1 MQQRAKRILL
11 IALLISLLIHVVL
24 LTGVK
29 LSFPE
34 NDEPESSVIE
44 ARLIPLPAPAPK
56 PAPVKAKPTP
66 VRPPKPRPP
75 PVIPEIHP
83 ENDALSV
90 PAIPAEPETPLEPGF
105 TLPPTLPSEAVSENE
120 TIPAR
125 DLPTLNNLPGKLEIQ
140 YKLLKGIDGFGIG
153 KASYVWLVKDGRYTI
168 TSITEGTGIFSL
180 IQPGKLVQ
188 ISQGRITPYGLAPDD
203 FWIQRGRPTP
213 DKSTAAHFDYARQ
226 TVTISKNNQAFSVPM
241 QENSQDVLSV
251 VFQLVVR
258 SPFPDEMLLHVTSGK
273 NLKPYHARVVGEET
287 LHTALGELK
296 TLHLARSAEH
306 GEDAIDI
313 WLAEEANFIP
323 VKVRIDHN
331 KYGVIEQVITGMQ
344 KHDL

>member
-11 IALLISLLIHVVL
+11 IALLISLIIHVVL

-44 ARLIPLPAPAPK
+44 ARLIPLPAPEAPPKAAAVKPKPK
-56 PAPVKAKPTP
+56 PAP
-66 VRPPKPRPP
+66 PKPKPQP
-75 PVIPEIHP
+75 ASPETHP
-83 ENDALSV
+83 ENEPLAV
-90 PAIPAEPETPLEPGF
+90 PAITAETPPQEPGIAV
-105 TLPPTLPSEAVSENE
+105 PPALPSEVAPENTAE
-120 TIPAR
+120 AAHE
-125 DLPTLNNLPGKLEIQ
+125 LPTLNNLPGKLEIQ
-140 YKLLKGIDGFGIG
+140 YKILKGIDGFGVG
-153 KASYVWLVKDGRYTI
+153 KASYVWLAKDGRYTI
-168 TSITEGTGIFSL
+168 TSITEGIGIFSL

-188 ISQGRITPYGLAPDD
+188 ISQGRITPYGLAPDN

-241 QENSQDVLSV
+241 QDNSQDVLSV

-296 TLHLARSAEH
+296 TLHLSRSAEL
-306 GEDAIDI
+306 GEDAMDV
-313 WLAEEANFIP
+313 WLAEDANFIP
-323 VKVRIDHN
+323 VKVRIDHS
-331 KYGVIEQVITGMQ
+331 KYGIIEQVITGMQ
-344 KHDL
+344 KQDL